1 MSWLAMKYGIQKAW
15 VWCRNNWKIVMLA
28 AYTILLYLLFSKNA
42 RNAKKVLETQ
52 RLAHKAEV
60 AALNNSFDEERKKKD
75 ENLKKYQ
82 EVLRQIEQEYA
93 DRREAISANKKKR
106 IKEIIEEHGDDPQK
120 LAELVKE
127 SFGFE
132 IYTGE
137 END

>member
-1 MSWLAMKYGIQKAW
+1 MSWLAIKYGIQKAW

-28 AYTILLYLLFSKNA
+28 VYTILLYLLFSKNA

-52 RLAHKAEV
+52 RLAHKAEI
-60 AALNNSFDEERKKKD
+60 AALNKSFDEERKKKD

-82 EVLRQIEQEYA
+82 EILRQIEQEYA
-93 DRREAISANKKKR
+93 DRRETISANKKKR
-106 IKEIIEEHGDDPQK
+106 IKEIVEEHGDDPQK

>member
-1 MSWLAMKYGIQKAW
+1 MCWLAIKYGIQKVW

-52 RLAHKAEV
+52 RLAHKAEI
-60 AALNNSFDEERKKKD
+60 AALNKSFDEERKKKD

-82 EVLRQIEQEYA
+82 EILRQIEQEYA
-93 DRREAISANKKKR
+93 DRRETISANKKKR
-106 IKEIIEEHGDDPQK
+106 IKEIVEEHGDDPQK
-120 LAELVKE
+120 LAELIKE
-127 SFGFE
+127 NFGFE

>member
-1 MSWLAMKYGIQKAW
+1 MSWLAIKYGIQKAW

-28 AYTILLYLLFSKNA
+28 VYTILLYLLFSKNA

-106 IKEIIEEHGDDPQK
+106 IKEIVEEHGDDPQK

>member
-1 MSWLAMKYGIQKAW
+1 MSWLAIKYGIQKAW

-28 AYTILLYLLFSKNA
+28 VYTILLYLLFSKNA

-52 RLAHKAEV
+52 RLAHKAEI
-60 AALNNSFDEERKKKD
+60 AALNKSFDEERKKKD

-106 IKEIIEEHGDDPQK
+106 IKEIVEEHGDDPQK

>member
-1 MSWLAMKYGIQKAW
+1 MSWLAIKYGIQKAW

-28 AYTILLYLLFSKNA
+28 VYTILLYLLFSKNA
-42 RNAKKVLETQ
+42 RNAKKALEAQ

-60 AALNNSFDEERKKKD
+60 DALNKAFEEERKKKD

-82 EVLRQIEQEYA
+82 EILRQIEQEYA
-93 DRREAISANKKKR
+93 DRREAIAANKKKR
-106 IKEIIEEHGDDPQK
+106 IKEIVEEHGDDPQK
-120 LAELVKE
+120 LAELIKE
-127 SFGFE
+127 NFGFE